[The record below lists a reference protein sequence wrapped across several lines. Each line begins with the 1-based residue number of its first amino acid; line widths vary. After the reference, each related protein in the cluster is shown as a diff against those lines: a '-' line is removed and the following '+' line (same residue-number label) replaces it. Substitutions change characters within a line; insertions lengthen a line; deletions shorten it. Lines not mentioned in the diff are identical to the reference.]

1 MAQTT
6 EQTPLLSST
15 TAAPIA
21 GAHYATARRF
31 VLYQL
36 VSLLSTVDG
45 LCGTFALQRFNAKQV
60 LAATYGA
67 TIDFHQGWLAG
78 ALLTGGG
85 ALAGLSCGI
94 VFIVMM
100 LHPSHHETR
109 STVVMKELG
118 FTVVLLALLAACIF
132 ATVIFATGHATL
144 YTPGLSK
151 AIRHELLGEL
161 GSLRYKDSVPA
172 LLFIIIGWVMWLFL
186 GASLLLVSMTGR
198 HVLKNGPVLDAPK
211 NLPERL
217 AHRYLGPILVK
228 VGLVTSL

>member
-1 MAQTT
+1 MATT
-6 EQTPLLSST
+6 EQTPLLASI
-15 TAAPIA
+15 TASPAA

-67 TIDFHQGWLAG
+67 TIDFRQGWLAG

-109 STVVMKELG
+109 RTVVAKELG
-118 FTVVLLALLAACIF
+118 FTLVLLALLTTCIY
-132 ATVIFATGHATL
+132 ATVGLSRASISLKLHRSRRSMIQVIFATGHATL

-151 AIRHELLGEL
+151 AVRHELLGEL
-161 GSLRYKDSVPA
+161 GSLREI
-172 LLFIIIGWVMWLFL
+172 LFGFREAKADCISQQATRIRCPP
-186 GASLLLVSMTGR
+186 SS
-198 HVLKNGPVLDAPK
+198 
-211 NLPERL
+211 
-217 AHRYLGPILVK
+217 
-228 VGLVTSL
+228 SSS